1 MLPVPLVKLRKKDL
15 ALIYNEI
22 VENPSKLNLVKP
34 QMLCQIVINQGLD
47 VLQDFLPFLEKK
59 NLNALVNLLCWKKD
73 SVDFSNFN
81 EILSLVLD
89 SQELFFK
96 FFNSIPITFFAV
108 GFQEHVDF
116 KILDEKEEF
125 FDMHE
130 AFTIDGG
137 YTWIWFKTT
146 NSDLQTLYRRCIDML
161 LMAPKSLFE
170 VLYTIAGSHSLALLE
185 IANQEKIRSLA
196 YFGLPDEQHR
206 KELLVGKELFVSYSS
221 ALETLPAIAS
231 DSPLEPLASIVD
243 KLEYQSLQDLFFILT
258 YAVCEELG
266 LNFLDLETLQEAEEF
281 VIGCCNIGA
290 QKLLAAGNK
299 TEDLID
305 LVTLKECFQYGL
317 FDVLYFYQ
325 KFKRLEIKSSWDL
338 AAQHLIERLQHFP
351 PRLPE
356 YVTTEGLLIDKTFLN
371 FSSLKTVPIS
381 TLSHLKILKQLLR
394 DIN

>member
-1 MLPVPLVKLRKKDL
+1 VLPVPLVKLRKKDL

-34 QMLCQIVINQGLD
+34 QILCQIVINQGLD

-96 FFNSIPITFFAV
+96 FFNSIPITFFAI

-125 FDMHE
+125 FDMHD

-161 LMAPKSLFE
+161 LMTPKSLFE

-185 IANQEKIRSLA
+185 IANQEKMRSLA

-221 ALETLPAIAS
+221 TLETLPAIAS
-231 DSPLEPLASIVD
+231 DSREARVSKFTGSFFHFNIR
-243 KLEYQSLQDLFFILT
+243 SLRRI
-258 YAVCEELG
+258 
-266 LNFLDLETLQEAEEF
+266 
-281 VIGCCNIGA
+281 
-290 QKLLAAGNK
+290 
-299 TEDLID
+299 
-305 LVTLKECFQYGL
+305 
-317 FDVLYFYQ
+317 
-325 KFKRLEIKSSWDL
+325 W
-338 AAQHLIERLQHFP
+338 P
-351 PRLPE
+351 
-356 YVTTEGLLIDKTFLN
+356 
-371 FSSLKTVPIS
+371 
-381 TLSHLKILKQLLR
+381 
-394 DIN
+394 